1 MSLLGPRQQRRR
13 PRYIAVEGPIGA
25 GKTSLAEILSAQL
38 GARLVCENPGENP
51 FLGSFYRDP
60 KRFALSTQL
69 FFLLARYGQQA
80 EFLQGGLFEQGGVVS
95 DYLFAKDRLFA
106 TLTLSPDELAL
117 YDRVYQS
124 LRPRVAAP
132 DLVVYLQARTDVLLA
147 RIDKRGRVEEKTIRS
162 DYVRDVA
169 RARTP
174 NSSSTTPRG
183 PCSSWMPR
191 RSISSATPRIVRRSW
206 RSSTRPT
213 PGSTTGAGAEPE
225 ANRQAART
233 W

>member
-1 MSLLGPRQQRRR
+1 MSLLLPRQQRRR

-25 GKTSLAEILSAQL
+25 GKSSLAEILAVQL
-38 GARLVCENPGENP
+38 GARLVCENPSENP

-69 FFLLARYGQQA
+69 FFLLARYGQQS

-117 YDRVYQS
+117 YDRVYQA
-124 LRPRVAAP
+124 LRPRVTAP

-147 RIDKRGRVEEKTIRS
+147 RIDKRGRAEEKTIRP

-169 RARTP
+169 RAYSEFFF
-174 NSSSTTPRG
+174 NYAEG
-183 PCSSWMPR
+183 PLLIVDASEIDFVGNAEDREALLEVIDKTHAGVNHWSR
-191 RSISSATPRIVRRSW
+191 R
-206 RSSTRPT
+206 
-213 PGSTTGAGAEPE
+213 
-225 ANRQAART
+225 
-233 W
+233 